1 MPDIGPLLSGLAI
14 ALLLLVLLWFTV
26 GTQRNVRRGNRVLI
40 WLQEGLPVL
49 GSRATLRWLGSS
61 VVGVGISEANAPF
74 REAEV
79 MVVLEPRDLG
89 AIWALARQRGRRDFV
104 LIRANLVRAP
114 RFAADLVNPAGWT
127 PPGASQP
134 DETLEP
140 VSPDDAATTSYRFED
155 DGRAPRDDLRRAW
168 DGLATASGDV
178 WRIAVR
184 QTIPHLE
191 IHVVPPDISASGS
204 ARLFTVI
211 RQLAETITH

>member
-1 MPDIGPLLSGLAI
+1 MPDAGPFLSGLAI
-14 ALLLLVLLWFTV
+14 ALIAVVLIWFTV
-26 GTQRNVRRGNRVLI
+26 GTQLNVRRGNRVLG
-40 WLQEGLPVL
+40 WLQEGLPIL

-61 VVGVGISEANAPF
+61 IAGLGISQANAPF

-89 AIWALARQRGRRDFV
+89 AIWALARQRGRRDFL

-114 RFAADLVNPAGWT
+114 RFAADLVDPAGWT
-127 PPGASQP
+127 PPGTARP
-134 DETLEP
+134 DEALEP
-140 VSPDDAATTSYRFED
+140 VSAGDGAYEFRD

-168 DGLATASGDV
+168 DTLAAGSGGV

-184 QTIPHLE
+184 QTVPHLE
-191 IHVVPPDISASGS
+191 IHVVPPDIRLSGS

-211 RQLAETITH
+211 RQLAETITA